1 MNLSRWN
8 LLLNYF
14 GFVVCCPGLGKTILP
29 RMEGLVKSAGLLYFR
44 VFKHQTV
51 DYFNSSISVF
61 WNTPVMAP
69 ALFFYSEN
77 DALCDYKSL
86 EKMVEFWRSR
96 GQTVE
101 SKMWKES
108 VHAGHL
114 RTHPQDYLSTLEY
127 FVQSLNMVPLK
138 AKMWILMRPSPV
150 SLNIQVAW
158 SAWFYCYID
167 ILMLFVQVVLWS
179 CKIWLFLKLLH
190 SGEIFMWLDV
200 ILFNQKFIPSPEKE
214 SELFLKTVAL
224 AC

>member
-1 MNLSRWN
+1 
-8 LLLNYF
+8 
-14 GFVVCCPGLGKTILP
+14 
-29 RMEGLVKSAGLLYFR
+29 MEGLVKSAGLLYFR

-51 DYFNSSISVF
+51 DYFNSSINVF

-138 AKMWILMRPSPV
+138 AKMWILKAVTRLSKHPSC
-150 SLNIQVAW
+150 LK
-158 SAWFYCYID
+158 CL
-167 ILMLFVQVVLWS
+167 IL
-179 CKIWLFLKLLH
+179 LLH
-190 SGEIFMWLDV
+190 WHSHALCSSCTLVLQNLTVSQTSSLCWNIYVTRCNPFQPKIHTQSRKRIGA
-200 ILFNQKFIPSPEKE
+200 LFEDCCTGMLGMCNTLYNLLICDQ
-214 SELFLKTVAL
+214 
-224 AC
+224 